1 MDAKCRTVKAIQTLV
16 PDPTR
21 WQSKADEIRSKT
33 VQFPAVRL
41 AVVRCIWK
49 LPAMALNPQSR
60 AVWSTAKV
68 RVWPDLV
75 VLATFPRFAG
85 DRVAAFAGRVGV
97 RDASAFVAFVTEGE
111 ECSLT
116 APAAAFGAWRLRDR
130 ATEVTTGL
138 RALTI
143 DASMPVDLVGFLAPL
158 AERLAAAQIP
168 IIPQCGF
175 RTDHVLLPNARL
187 DDAVKV
193 IEGLIADA
201 RKEGP

>member
-1 MDAKCRTVKAIQTLV
+1 MSLEA
-16 PDPTR
+16 
-21 WQSKADEIRSKT
+21 SS
-33 VQFPAVRL
+33 
-41 AVVRCIWK
+41 
-49 LPAMALNPQSR
+49 AMALNPQSR

-68 RVWPDLV
+68 KIWPDLV

-143 DASMPVDLVGFLAPL
+143 EASMPVDLVGFLAPL

-175 RTDHVLLPNARL
+175 RTDHVLVPNARL
-187 DDAVKV
+187 DDAVKIV
-193 IEGLIADA
+193 LGLIDDA

>member
-1 MDAKCRTVKAIQTLV
+1 MTLEA
-16 PDPTR
+16 T
-21 WQSKADEIRSKT
+21 
-33 VQFPAVRL
+33 
-41 AVVRCIWK
+41 
-49 LPAMALNPQSR
+49 PAMNLNPQSR

-68 RVWPDLV
+68 KVWPDPV

-116 APAAAFGAWRLRDR
+116 APEGAFGAWRLRSR

-143 DASMPVDLVGFLAPL
+143 DASMPVDLAGFLAPL

-175 RTDHVLLPNARL
+175 RTDHILVPGARL

-193 IEGLIADA
+193 VHGLIADA
-201 RKEGP
+201 RKEGH

>member
-1 MDAKCRTVKAIQTLV
+1 
-16 PDPTR
+16 
-21 WQSKADEIRSKT
+21 
-33 VQFPAVRL
+33 
-41 AVVRCIWK
+41 
-49 LPAMALNPQSR
+49 MALSSQSR
-60 AVWSTAKV
+60 AVWSQAQVKI
-68 RVWPDLV
+68 WPDAV

-97 RDASAFVAFVTEGE
+97 RDPSAFVAFVTEGT

-116 APAAAFGAWRLRDR
+116 APEGAFGAWRLRGR
-130 ATEVTTGL
+130 ATEVFRGL
-138 RALTI
+138 RAITI

-158 AERLAAAQIP
+158 AERLTTAGIS
-168 IIPQCGF
+168 IVPQCGF
-175 RTDHVLLPNARL
+175 RTDHILVPEPRL